1 MKKAK
6 QLKEGDEEFEEG
18 GSTDRIHYSISTKI
32 DLGNWENVSVTY
44 GYSSDR
50 RPGETLLEHQGRITS
65 HVETFISGK
74 EEAIRDAKD

>member
-1 MKKAK
+1 MSKN
-6 QLKEGDEEFEEG
+6 DEQFEEG

-50 RPGETLLEHQGRITS
+50 RPGESLLEHQSRITT
-65 HVETFISGK
+65 HVETFIESKENDIREQSGGN
-74 EEAIRDAKD
+74 